1 MAATLSSSK
10 WSLHGGSE
18 PDTCHHDVGLE
29 NTCTGTNAM
38 AERYVL
44 VFIQSTLTDIGTI
57 RIILKNDFI
66 SSLDKGITP
75 AILASIHSLVAI

>member
-1 MAATLSSSK
+1 
-10 WSLHGGSE
+10 
-18 PDTCHHDVGLE
+18 
-29 NTCTGTNAM
+29 M